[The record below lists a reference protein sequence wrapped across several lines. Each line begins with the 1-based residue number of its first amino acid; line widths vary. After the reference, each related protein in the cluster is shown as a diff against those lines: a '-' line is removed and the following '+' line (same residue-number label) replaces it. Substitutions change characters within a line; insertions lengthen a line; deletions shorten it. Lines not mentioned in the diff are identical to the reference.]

1 MQKKTKT
8 KTGDVAEAVI
18 ELLGEVVEAEVG
30 IAETVKT
37 WTPHALD
44 AIVENVI
51 KTQLSRDGTAA
62 NDATTAG
69 TVIIEAEEIAVDDQA
84 EIVLDLVPE
93 SIDAEVTAHEAGA
106 GREETVIGHP
116 VGNEYVQLFRPP
128 ALPQETPSWR
138 NGNLLKPRSV
148 NRKPENT

>member
-1 MQKKTKT
+1 
-8 KTGDVAEAVI
+8 VI
-18 ELLGEVVEAEVG
+18 EHPGDRVEAEVG
-30 IAETVKT
+30 VAETVKT
-37 WTPHALD
+37 RIPHVPV

-62 NDATTAG
+62 NDAMTAG
-69 TVIIEAEEIAVDDQA
+69 TVIIEVEEIAVEDQA
-84 EIVLDLVPE
+84 EIVLDLIPE
-93 SIDAEVTAHEAGA
+93 AIDAEVTAHEAGA
-106 GREETVIGHP
+106 GREETVIVQP
-116 VGNEYVQLFRPP
+116 VGNEYVPLFQPP